1 MEDEIQEKLE
11 EIYTF
16 PIEVEWVQFR
26 QYRIIGKIKDNS
38 FKIYYTYDV
47 NFSNETNI
55 NSMKQKID
63 AEILK
68 LFKTPVGRSCRPI
81 RKYLYVGGIV
91 TDFGHNTSCCVIRL
105 LSCPWFCRGE
115 RCNRPLWRWAG

>member
-1 MEDEIQEKLE
+1 MEDDIQEKLE

-38 FKIYYTYDV
+38 FRIYYTYDV
-47 NFSNETNI
+47 NFSTETNI

-68 LFKTPVGRSCRPI
+68 LFK
-81 RKYLYVGGIV
+81 KGI
-91 TDFGHNTSCCVIRL
+91 
-105 LSCPWFCRGE
+105 
-115 RCNRPLWRWAG
+115 

>member
-1 MEDEIQEKLE
+1 MEDDIQEKLE

-47 NFSNETNI
+47 NFSDEINI
-55 NSMKQKID
+55 NSIKQKID

-68 LFKTPVGRSCRPI
+68 LFK
-81 RKYLYVGGIV
+81 KGI
-91 TDFGHNTSCCVIRL
+91 
-105 LSCPWFCRGE
+105 
-115 RCNRPLWRWAG
+115 

>member
-1 MEDEIQEKLE
+1 MEDDIQEKLE

-38 FKIYYTYDV
+38 FRIYYTYDV
-47 NFSNETNI
+47 NFSDETNI
-55 NSMKQKID
+55 NSIKQKID

-68 LFKTPVGRSCRPI
+68 LFK
-81 RKYLYVGGIV
+81 KGI
-91 TDFGHNTSCCVIRL
+91 
-105 LSCPWFCRGE
+105 
-115 RCNRPLWRWAG
+115 

>member
-1 MEDEIQEKLE
+1 MEDDLQEKLE
-11 EIYTF
+11 EIYIF

-47 NFSNETNI
+47 NFSEETNI

-68 LFKTPVGRSCRPI
+68 LFK
-81 RKYLYVGGIV
+81 KE
-91 TDFGHNTSCCVIRL
+91 VIR
-105 LSCPWFCRGE
+105 
-115 RCNRPLWRWAG
+115 